1 MTSISTIELLRSAT
15 REAADESGAFATL
28 TLIGERHRGE
38 RFCLELLSPLQYK
51 QLADEVQ
58 RRTRADA
65 AQGLSTPPLNERALV
80 AVVVL
85 DIDDES
91 PTEEAVLFEA
101 AAVRS
106 VFSVHLSIETAA
118 YVAMR
123 ITASGARKYHVYFPH
138 VVNTDRA
145 LLDVAIKL
153 ARVRTPLD
161 RKPSTLRHLRFHGTD
176 RRDVDT
182 GQFTGAG
189 IYRLLGG
196 YTVRGIPLRA
206 NSEPDDV
213 DYCWHSVRAGESVVR
228 RLLLDPDN
236 ACPRAATRVAA
247 HAMAQ
252 VQPRADPISCEYVA
266 AAAGGEEA
274 REVQLLLTDCEAKWF
289 VVSSRLPCATCGDER
304 TERRT
309 LGRLAPYIDGAGD
322 QWMAIYRWALCVD
335 CHESTA
341 VQSLTPPLIVP
352 LAPGGAA
359 AQCKPPRTLAD
370 DLSFASHDNILN
382 LPIEFVYPRGFGDV
396 AAAAHGQANLGVRRV
411 SAEKARA
418 ATTVTTLAHQ
428 LQQLAPADS
437 PQLTR
442 DAVVETSVH
451 LSAAECTTTDA
462 VTGETRT
469 RLWTGLEA
477 HPPPPL
483 PADAH
488 GIDLWETQC
497 GGGKTVAAIKHELQ
511 LLAPGERLLVV
522 APRVALC
529 CQLQERAVYIIEQ
542 TDASHA
548 WLGHVHSYKGLGA
561 EAAKQAHVIVTTLE
575 SLPRFTDQLQ
585 FAGVIVDEFC
595 TVVHTLHGKTTQS
608 RRLAVLDA
616 LVRTLARARH
626 TILMDRDMGAGERL
640 FVALVAVEMQRMRWP
655 RTNVIDAVVRA
666 PAVHVR
672 HIGMEDSVQRTIELW
687 DCANQM
693 RAHMQ
698 QQLLADKNI
707 AIFCAVKKDAQTTI
721 EHFAALFGAECI
733 TLITGDTDEDAKR
746 QFALKPDRHFGDR
759 ATRIWIYTTAASVG
773 LSVDELRFHE
783 VYAMGDAHLSLRDL
797 MQAEARVRLIIG
809 QQRNE
814 RRIHL
819 CLPKT
824 VADRTGSLH
833 SSMPTIGDV
842 LAEHAYAMRHTQAVG
857 VALAP
862 QEQSSPSP
870 LLPVGDIDCDQ
881 LYRPRAVVLL
891 ALAAFENYERQLTRT
906 VLTHW
911 CHDANVTVIEH
922 AAPADAARDVQV
934 VGVAAARRVG
944 AVRAAAKRKVRQ
956 ALGEDAEQQK
966 RARGDDSFAPPHLEL
981 AAACNADFAAWSSK
995 RAAVHVRVWLASLV
1009 SNPSLLSQTLLASQ
1023 RRAGGAAAAVEPYTG
1038 VALLGKLALHF
1049 LGLSCVLRGEYARP
1063 SASWRIDE
1071 QCGPAPSPHD
1081 GRTPLTL
1088 DAFFSRVASH
1098 PLIGKTSDAM
1108 LPSAGLSEHFK
1119 GLEQQRERFRKKQ
1132 LPNDRLKLLVA
1143 IVNHCYGNVE
1153 QPQRYIWSLAHW
1165 LAQNDEL
1172 ENHKE
1177 RLFDQPTRAL
1187 LDEVVVTDPWNLEN

>member
-1 MTSISTIELLRSAT
+1 MTSTSTIELLRSAT

-28 TLIGERHRGE
+28 TVIDGRHRGE
-38 RFCLELLSPLQYK
+38 RLCVEPLSPQQYK

-58 RRTRADA
+58 RRARADA

-85 DIDDES
+85 DIDDQS
-91 PTEEAVLFEA
+91 PSEEAVLFEA

-106 VFSVHLSIETAA
+106 VFSVHFGIETAA

-123 ITASGARKYHVYFPH
+123 VTASGARKYHVYFPH

-145 LLDVAIKL
+145 LLDAAIRL

-161 RKPSTLRHLRFHGTD
+161 RKPSTQRHLRFHGTD
-176 RRDVDT
+176 RRDDDT

-189 IYRLLGG
+189 IYRLIGG

-213 DYCWHSVRAGESVVR
+213 DHCWHSVRAGESVVR

-236 ACPRAATRVAA
+236 AYPRATTCVAA

-252 VQPRADPISCEYVA
+252 VQSRADPVSCEYIA
-266 AAAGGEEA
+266 AAAGGDEA

-289 VVSSRLPCATCGDER
+289 VVSSRLPCAACGDER

-309 LGRLAPYIDGAGD
+309 LARLAPYVDGAGD
-322 QWMAIYRWALCVD
+322 QWMAIYRWTLCVD

-341 VQSLTPPLIVP
+341 VQSLTPLIVP
-352 LAPGGAA
+352 LAPSGAA

-370 DLSFASHDNILN
+370 ELSFSSHDNILN
-382 LPIEFVYPRGFGDV
+382 LPIELVYPQGFGDV
-396 AAAAHGQANLGVRRV
+396 AIADGHANLDVRRV
-411 SAEKARA
+411 SADTARA

-428 LQQLAPADS
+428 LQQLAASDS

-451 LSAAECTTTDA
+451 LTVAECTTTDVA
-462 VTGETRT
+462 TGEAHT
-469 RLWTGLEA
+469 RLWTGLAA

-497 GGGKTVAAIKHELQ
+497 GGGKTVAAIKNQLQ
-511 LLAPGERLLVV
+511 LLGPGERLLVV

-529 CQLQERAVYIIEQ
+529 CQLQERAVYIIKQ

-548 WLGHVHSYKGLGA
+548 WLGNVHSYKGLGT

-575 SLPRFTDQLQ
+575 SLPRFAGQLQ

-595 TVVHTLHGKTTQS
+595 TVVHALHGKTTKS
-608 RRLAVLDA
+608 RRLVVLDT
-616 LVRTLARARH
+616 LVLTLARARH

-672 HIGMEDSVQRTIELW
+672 HVGMEDSVQRTIELW

-698 QQLLADKNI
+698 QQLFADKNI
-707 AIFCAVKKDAQTTI
+707 AIFCAAKKDAQTTL

-733 TLITGDTDEDAKR
+733 TLITGETEEDAKR
-746 QFALKPDRHFGDR
+746 QFALKPDRHFGDQ

-797 MQAEARVRLIIG
+797 MQAEARVRLIVG

-862 QEQSSPSP
+862 QEQSPSP

-922 AAPADAARDVQV
+922 AAPADAARDAQV

-944 AVRAAAKRKVRQ
+944 AVRALAKRKMRQ

-966 RARGDDSFAPPHLEL
+966 RGRGDDSFAPAHLEL
-981 AAACNADFAAWSSK
+981 AAACNSAFADWSSK
-995 RAAVHVRVWLASLV
+995 HAAVHVRVWLASLV
-1009 SNPSLLSQTLLASQ
+1009 SNASLLSQTLLASQ
-1023 RRAGGAAAAVEPYTG
+1023 RRAGGATAAVEPYTG

-1049 LGLSCVLRGEYARP
+1049 LGLSSVLRGEHALP

-1071 QCGPAPSPHD
+1071 QCGPALSPHD

-1088 DAFFSRVASH
+1088 DAFFSSVARH

-1119 GLEQQRERFRKKQ
+1119 SLEQQRERFRAKQ
-1132 LPNDRLKLLVA
+1132 LPKDRLKLLIA
-1143 IVNHCYGNVE
+1143 IVKHCYGNVE
-1153 QPQRYIWSLAHW
+1153 QPTRCIWSLAHW
-1165 LAQNDEL
+1165 LEKKPEL
-1172 ENHKE
+1172 ATLKA
-1177 RLFDQPTRAL
+1177 RLFDQHTRAL